1 MDELSRRKALLSGG
15 ALSALGAL
23 GFTAPA
29 HASRTWTWSAQGS
42 VAGSGAGVDP
52 RWMWDEEADPVVEGL
67 FERGEVSRVNEI
79 LSAWTKNG
87 QPLPDGLPADLR
99 DFIEHA
105 RQVPAWTD
113 FDKLGQAYDFNER
126 RGLYLGVLY
135 GMASGMMSTVIPKEA
150 RAVYHS
156 YGGANMKDRI
166 AKTAKLGYDIGTRNA
181 YSPDG
186 EMAVTCV
193 KTRLTHAGV
202 RHLLPQSPHWNAAAP
217 EDIPISQ
224 ADIMVTWHSLATTV
238 RQKLTE
244 WEVPV
249 APEDSAAYLHSWQV
263 TGHMLGVSD
272 EYIPASWEEANN
284 QAAQVLTPILAP
296 TPEGVNLADILL
308 DLGAPIDGA
317 LLSRPVLGAFTR
329 YTLGDQIADW
339 LSIPRE
345 PVWSPLLET
354 FWRPFIIARETGLN
368 FPGSQETYFLFDE
381 FLRKAVLIYLNDGK
395 PINIEIPT
403 TNRPS

>member
-29 HASRTWTWSAQGS
+29 HARKAWTWSAQGS

-52 RWMWDEEADPVVEGL
+52 RWMWDEEADPVVKGL
-67 FERGEVSRVNEI
+67 LERGEVPRVNEI
-79 LSAWTKNG
+79 LSTWTKNG
-87 QPLPDGLPADLR
+87 QPLPDGLPNDLR

-166 AKTAKLGYDIGTRNA
+166 AKTAKLGYDIGTHNS

-217 EDIPISQ
+217 EDVPISQ

-249 APEDSAAYLHSWQV
+249 APEDSEAYLHSWQV

-354 FWRPFIIARETGLN
+354 LWRPFIIARETGLN